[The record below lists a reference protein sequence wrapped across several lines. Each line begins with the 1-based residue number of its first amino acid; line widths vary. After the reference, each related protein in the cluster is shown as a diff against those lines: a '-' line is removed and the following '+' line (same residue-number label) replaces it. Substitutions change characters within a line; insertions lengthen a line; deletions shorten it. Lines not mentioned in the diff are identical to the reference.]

1 MPSMTSLAADNPLYR
16 APRAGETIQTAASV
30 GAALMVHLLLA
41 AALMVSIDWRAA
53 DDPEVVQAEL
63 WSSLPAERPPTRQAA
78 VIPAAEPTPPA
89 PAPPKPTPPAPAP
102 PEPTPPAPAPDLS
115 LQRAKEDAAKQEA
128 AKREAAKVQEANRRA
143 QEAKAKA
150 AKAREAQEKQAQEKQ
165 AREKQAQ
172 EKAAAARSLQR
183 QRDAL
188 RQAELDRINKSLGL
202 DPNAKAASR
211 GKDTATKA
219 GVVGGAEQGVRSGL
233 LAGYQDAIRSRIRS
247 RIRFDPA
254 RAPSNPEVIY
264 IVEQLP
270 TGQISRI
277 ELRKASGIEE
287 WDVAVRRAIEA
298 SDPLPKADDGSVE
311 RRLELRFRP
320 LDKR

>member
-1 MPSMTSLAADNPLYR
+1 MTSLAADNPLYR

-89 PAPPKPTPPAPAP
+89 PAPP
-102 PEPTPPAPAPDLS
+102 EPTPPAPAPDLS

-150 AKAREAQEKQAQEKQ
+150 AKAREAQEKQ

-277 ELRKASGIEE
+277 ELQKASGIEE

>member
-1 MPSMTSLAADNPLYR
+1 MTSLAADNPLYR

-150 AKAREAQEKQAQEKQ
+150 AKAREAQEKQAREKQ

-219 GVVGGAEQGVRSGL
+219 GVVGGAEQGVRSWL

-277 ELRKASGIEE
+277 ELQKASGIEE

-311 RRLELRFRP
+311 RRLELRFRH

>member
-1 MPSMTSLAADNPLYR
+1 MTSLAADNPLYR

-30 GAALMVHLLLA
+30 GAALIVHLLLA

-53 DDPEVVQAEL
+53 DDPEVIQAEL
-63 WSSLPAERPPTRQAA
+63 WSSLPAERPPTQQAA
-78 VIPAAEPTPPA
+78 ATPAAEPVPPA
-89 PAPPKPTPPAPAP
+89 PAAPEPEPPAPAA

-115 LQRAKEDAAKQEA
+115 LQRAREDAAKQEA
-128 AKREAAKVQEANRRA
+128 AKREADKVQEANRRA

-150 AKAREAQEKQAQEKQ
+150 AKAREAQ
-165 AREKQAQ
+165 EKQAQ

-277 ELRKASGIEE
+277 ELQKASGIEE
-287 WDVAVRRAIEA
+287 WDMAVRRAIEA

>member
-1 MPSMTSLAADNPLYR
+1 MTSLAADNPLYR

-89 PAPPKPTPPAPAP
+89 PAPP
-102 PEPTPPAPAPDLS
+102 EPTPPAPAPDLS

-150 AKAREAQEKQAQEKQ
+150 AKAREAQEKQAREKQ
-165 AREKQAQ
+165 AREKQAQEKQAQ

-277 ELRKASGIEE
+277 ELQKASGIEE

>member
-30 GAALMVHLLLA
+30 GAALIVHLLLA

-53 DDPEVVQAEL
+53 DDPEVIQAEL
-63 WSSLPAERPPTRQAA
+63 WSSLPAERPPTQQAA
-78 VIPAAEPTPPA
+78 ATPAPEPTPPT
-89 PAPPKPTPPAPAP
+89 PAA

-115 LQRAKEDAAKQEA
+115 LQRAKEDAAKRDA
-128 AKREAAKVQEANRRA
+128 AKREADKAQEANRRA

-165 AREKQAQ
+165 AR

-264 IVEQLP
+264 VVEQLP

-277 ELRKASGIEE
+277 ELQKASGLEE

>member
-30 GAALMVHLLLA
+30 GAALIVHLLLA

-53 DDPEVVQAEL
+53 DDPEVIQAEL
-63 WSSLPAERPPTRQAA
+63 WSSLPAERPPTQQAA
-78 VIPAAEPTPPA
+78 ATPAPEPTPPT
-89 PAPPKPTPPAPAP
+89 PAA

-115 LQRAKEDAAKQEA
+115 LQRAKEDAAKRDA
-128 AKREAAKVQEANRRA
+128 AKREADKVQEANRRA

-165 AREKQAQ
+165 AR

-264 IVEQLP
+264 VVEQLP

-277 ELRKASGIEE
+277 ELQKASGLEE

>member
-1 MPSMTSLAADNPLYR
+1 MTSLAADNPLYR
-16 APRAGETIQTAASV
+16 APRAGETIQTVASV
-30 GAALMVHLLLA
+30 GAALIVHLLLA

-53 DDPEVVQAEL
+53 DDPEVIQAEL
-63 WSSLPAERPPTRQAA
+63 WSSLPAERPPTQQAA
-78 VIPAAEPTPPA
+78 ATPAAEPTPPTPAPPQPTPPA
-89 PAPPKPTPPAPAP
+89 PAPPQ
-102 PEPTPPAPAPDLS
+102 PTPPAPAPDLS

-150 AKAREAQEKQAQEKQ
+150 AKAREAQEKQA
-165 AREKQAQ
+165 RERQAQ
-172 EKAAAARSLQR
+172 ERAAEARSLQR

-277 ELRKASGIEE
+277 ELQKASGLEE

>member
-1 MPSMTSLAADNPLYR
+1 MTSLAADNPLYR

-30 GAALMVHLLLA
+30 GAALIVHLLLA

-53 DDPEVVQAEL
+53 DDPEVIQAEL
-63 WSSLPAERPPTRQAA
+63 WSSLPAERPPTQQAA
-78 VIPAAEPTPPA
+78 ATPAAEPVPPA
-89 PAPPKPTPPAPAP
+89 PAA

-115 LQRAKEDAAKQEA
+115 LQRAREDAAKQEA
-128 AKREAAKVQEANRRA
+128 AKREADKVQEANRRA

-150 AKAREAQEKQAQEKQ
+150 AKAREAQEKQ

-277 ELRKASGIEE
+277 ELQKASGIEE
-287 WDVAVRRAIEA
+287 WDMAVRRAIEA

>member
-1 MPSMTSLAADNPLYR
+1 MTSLAADNPLYR

-89 PAPPKPTPPAPAP
+89 TAP
-102 PEPTPPAPAPDLS
+102 PEPTPPSHAPDLS

-150 AKAREAQEKQAQEKQ
+150 AKAREAQEKQAQEKQAREKQAREKQ

-277 ELRKASGIEE
+277 ELQKASGIEE

>member
-1 MPSMTSLAADNPLYR
+1 MTSLAADNPLYR

-150 AKAREAQEKQAQEKQ
+150 AKAREAQEKQAREKQ
-165 AREKQAQ
+165 AQEKQAQ

-277 ELRKASGIEE
+277 ELQKASGIEE

>member
-1 MPSMTSLAADNPLYR
+1 MTSLAADNPLYR
-16 APRAGETIQTAASV
+16 APRAGETVQTAASV
-30 GAALMVHLLLA
+30 GAALIVHLLLA
-41 AALMVSIDWRAA
+41 AALMVSIDWRTA
-53 DDPEVVQAEL
+53 DDPEVIQAEL
-63 WSSLPAERPPTRQAA
+63 WSSLPAERPPTQPATATPA
-78 VIPAAEPTPPA
+78 VEPTPPE
-89 PAPPKPTPPAPAP
+89 PAP

-150 AKAREAQEKQAQEKQ
+150 AKAREAQEKQA
-165 AREKQAQ
+165 R
-172 EKAAAARSLQR
+172 EKAAAARDLQR

-202 DPNAKAASR
+202 DPSAKAASR

-277 ELRKASGIEE
+277 ELQKASGLEE
-287 WDVAVRRAIEA
+287 WDMAVRRAIEA

>member
-1 MPSMTSLAADNPLYR
+1 MTSLAADNPLYR

-89 PAPPKPTPPAPAP
+89 PAPP
-102 PEPTPPAPAPDLS
+102 EPTPPAPAPDLS

-150 AKAREAQEKQAQEKQ
+150 AKAREAQEKQAREKQ
-165 AREKQAQ
+165 AQEKQAQ

-277 ELRKASGIEE
+277 ELQKASGIEE

>member
-1 MPSMTSLAADNPLYR
+1 MTSLAADNPLYR

-150 AKAREAQEKQAQEKQ
+150 AKAREAQEKQAREKQ
-165 AREKQAQ
+165 AQEKQAQ

>member
-30 GAALMVHLLLA
+30 GAALIVHLLLA

-53 DDPEVVQAEL
+53 DDPEVIQAEL
-63 WSSLPAERPPTRQAA
+63 WSSLPAERPPTQQAA
-78 VIPAAEPTPPA
+78 ATPAPEPTPPT
-89 PAPPKPTPPAPAP
+89 PAA

-115 LQRAKEDAAKQEA
+115 LQRAKEDTAKRDA
-128 AKREAAKVQEANRRA
+128 AKREADKVQEANRRA

-150 AKAREAQEKQAQEKQ
+150 AKAREAQEKKAQ
-165 AREKQAQ
+165 EKQAQ

-264 IVEQLP
+264 VVEQLP

-277 ELRKASGIEE
+277 ELQKASGLEE

>member
-1 MPSMTSLAADNPLYR
+1 MTSLAADNPLYR

-89 PAPPKPTPPAPAP
+89 PAPP
-102 PEPTPPAPAPDLS
+102 EPTPPAPAPDLS

-165 AREKQAQ
+165 AREKQAQEKQAQ

>member
-1 MPSMTSLAADNPLYR
+1 MTSLAADNPLYR

-89 PAPPKPTPPAPAP
+89 PPPPTPTPPAPAP

-150 AKAREAQEKQAQEKQ
+150 AKAREAQEKQAREKQ
-165 AREKQAQ
+165 AQEKQAQ

>member
-1 MPSMTSLAADNPLYR
+1 MTSLAADNPLYR

-78 VIPAAEPTPPA
+78 VIPAAEPPPPA

-150 AKAREAQEKQAQEKQ
+150 AKAREAQEKQAREKQ

-277 ELRKASGIEE
+277 ELQKASGIEE

>member
-1 MPSMTSLAADNPLYR
+1 MTSLAADNPLYR

-89 PAPPKPTPPAPAP
+89 PAPP
-102 PEPTPPAPAPDLS
+102 EPTPPAPAPDLS

-165 AREKQAQ
+165 AREKQAQEKQAQ

-277 ELRKASGIEE
+277 ELQKASGIEE

>member
-1 MPSMTSLAADNPLYR
+1 MTSLAADNPLYR

-150 AKAREAQEKQAQEKQ
+150 AKAREAQEKQAREKQ
-165 AREKQAQ
+165 AQEKQAQ

-277 ELRKASGIEE
+277 ELQKASGIEE

-298 SDPLPKADDGSVE
+298 SDLLPKADDGSVE

>member
-1 MPSMTSLAADNPLYR
+1 MTSLAADNPLYR
-16 APRAGETIQTAASV
+16 APRAGETIQTVASV
-30 GAALMVHLLLA
+30 GAALIVHLLLA

-53 DDPEVVQAEL
+53 DDPEVIQAEL
-63 WSSLPAERPPTRQAA
+63 WSSLPAERPPTQQAA
-78 VIPAAEPTPPA
+78 ATPAAEPTPPT
-89 PAPPKPTPPAPAP
+89 PAPPQ
-102 PEPTPPAPAPDLS
+102 PTPPAPAPDLS

-150 AKAREAQEKQAQEKQ
+150 AKAREAQEKQA
-165 AREKQAQ
+165 RERQAQ
-172 EKAAAARSLQR
+172 ERAAEARSLQR

-277 ELRKASGIEE
+277 ELQKASGLEE

>member
-1 MPSMTSLAADNPLYR
+1 MTSLAADNPLYR

-30 GAALMVHLLLA
+30 GAALIVHLLLA

-53 DDPEVVQAEL
+53 DDPEVIQAEL
-63 WSSLPAERPPTRQAA
+63 WSSLPAERPPTQQAA
-78 VIPAAEPTPPA
+78 ATPAPEPTPPT
-89 PAPPKPTPPAPAP
+89 PAA

-115 LQRAKEDAAKQEA
+115 LQRAKEDAAKRDA
-128 AKREAAKVQEANRRA
+128 AKREADKVQEANRRA

-165 AREKQAQ
+165 AR

-264 IVEQLP
+264 VVEQLP

-277 ELRKASGIEE
+277 ELQKASGLEE

>member
-1 MPSMTSLAADNPLYR
+1 MTSLAADNPLYR
-16 APRAGETIQTAASV
+16 APRAGETVQTAASV
-30 GAALMVHLLLA
+30 SAALIVHLLLA
-41 AALMVSIDWRAA
+41 AALMVSIDWRTA
-53 DDPEVVQAEL
+53 DDPEVIQAEL
-63 WSSLPAERPPTRQAA
+63 WSSLPAERPPTQPATATPA
-78 VIPAAEPTPPA
+78 VEPTPPE
-89 PAPPKPTPPAPAP
+89 PAPPTPAP

-150 AKAREAQEKQAQEKQ
+150 AKAREAQEKQA
-165 AREKQAQ
+165 R
-172 EKAAAARSLQR
+172 EKAAAARDLQR

-202 DPNAKAASR
+202 DPSAKAASR

-277 ELRKASGIEE
+277 ELQKASGLEE
-287 WDVAVRRAIEA
+287 WDMAVRRAIES

>member
-1 MPSMTSLAADNPLYR
+1 MTSLAADNPLYR

-30 GAALMVHLLLA
+30 GAALIVHLLLA

-53 DDPEVVQAEL
+53 DEPEVIQAEL
-63 WSSLPAERPPTRQAA
+63 WSSLPAERPPTQQAA
-78 VIPAAEPTPPA
+78 ATPAAEPTPPT
-89 PAPPKPTPPAPAP
+89 PAPPQ
-102 PEPTPPAPAPDLS
+102 PTPPAPAPDLS

-150 AKAREAQEKQAQEKQ
+150 AKAREAQEKQA
-165 AREKQAQ
+165 RERQAQ
-172 EKAAAARSLQR
+172 ERAAEARSLQR

-277 ELRKASGIEE
+277 ELQKASGLEE

>member
-1 MPSMTSLAADNPLYR
+1 MTSLAADNPLYR

-89 PAPPKPTPPAPAP
+89 PAPP
-102 PEPTPPAPAPDLS
+102 EPTPPAPAPDLS

-150 AKAREAQEKQAQEKQ
+150 AKAREAQEKQ